1 MVYSGRLAITLGW
14 FMSACLPLCLAQP
27 ARADI
32 GSPES
37 EHRLQPQ
44 PRPKRL
50 VVIAGT
56 PSHKAGE
63 HEYNAGALL
72 IKKFLTSQP
81 DMTVTVCLNGWPTD
95 TTLLARADGIVL
107 FMDGKQGHLVL
118 KPDNKRQLLNAAK
131 RGVGL
136 IALHY
141 AVTLPAGNGEPLLD
155 LLGGFKED
163 SYSAHGLWNSTFPSI
178 PKHPVTNGVK
188 PFQLYDE
195 CYFFLRFRPEIV
207 PILTATPPDS
217 VRNTLASRAAAG
229 RTEVVSWV
237 YERPGGGRSF
247 ANTGLHFHRNW
258 GNNDLRKLILNACRW
273 ICRLNVPTDGVK
285 STVTEED
292 LRQHLD
298 AK

>member
-1 MVYSGRLAITLGW
+1 MVALFWLLSLFSHLSIALTNHAGYDSLGNEYS
-14 FMSACLPLCLAQP
+14 
-27 ARADI
+27 
-32 GSPES
+32 
-37 EHRLQPQ
+37 PQ
-44 PRPKRL
+44 PRPKLL

-72 IKKFLTSQP
+72 VEKFLATQP
-81 DMTVTVCLNGWPTD
+81 DMTVTTCLNGWPTD

-163 SYSAHGLWNSTFPSI
+163 GYSAHGIWTSTFSTI
-178 PKHPVTNGVK
+178 TKHPVTNGVK

-195 CYFFLRFRPEIV
+195 CYFFLRFRPGIV

-217 VRNTLASRAAAG
+217 VRNTPASRAASG
-229 RTEVVSWV
+229 QLEVVSWV
-237 YERPGGGRSF
+237 YERPDGGRSF
-247 ANTGLHFHRNW
+247 ANTGFHFHSNW
-258 GNNDLRKLILNACRW
+258 SNDNLRKLVLNACRW
-273 ICRLNVPTDGVK
+273 ICRLPVPPEGVK
-285 STVTEED
+285 STVTTEE
-292 LRQHLD
+292 LSQHLD